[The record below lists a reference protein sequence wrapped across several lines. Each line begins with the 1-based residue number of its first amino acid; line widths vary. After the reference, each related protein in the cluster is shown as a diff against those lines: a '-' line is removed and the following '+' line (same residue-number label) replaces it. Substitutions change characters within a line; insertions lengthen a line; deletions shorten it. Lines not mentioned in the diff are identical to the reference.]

1 MANGSDSNCT
11 IGVGNVGSYLTSFD
25 CPEIVDQINNP
36 SGSFNVSQLL
46 QQARQLPYVVTDIM
60 SNRSDIMMLYSAV
73 LPGRPVPDTSFL
85 YESNTIPTTCTSVTP
100 MPTERP
106 EGSVL
111 YVTGPA
117 RINHLN
123 AKILPIRYVLSL
135 LYHNLITIY
144 ATTIKSSSPL

>member
-11 IGVGNVGSYLTSFD
+11 ISVGNVGPYLTSYD
-25 CPEIVDQINNP
+25 SPEIIDQINNP
-36 SGSFNVSQLL
+36 SGSFNISQLH
-46 QQARQLPYVVTDIM
+46 QQAKQLPYVMTDIVM
-60 SNRSDIMMLYSAV
+60 NRSDIMMLYSAV

-85 YESNTIPTTCTSVTP
+85 YESNTTPTTSVTP
-100 MPTERP
+100 IPTVGP

-117 RINHLN
+117 KINHLN
-123 AKILPIRYVLSL
+123 AKILPIIRYVLYL

-144 ATTIKSSSPL
+144 TTATKSSSLL

>member
-11 IGVGNVGSYLTSFD
+11 IGIGNVGSYLTSFD
-25 CPEIVDQINNP
+25 CPEIIDQINNP

-46 QQARQLPYVVTDIM
+46 QQARQFPYVVTDIM
-60 SNRSDIMMLYSAV
+60 LNRSDIMMLYNAV
-73 LPGRPVPDTSFL
+73 LPGRPVPDISFL
-85 YESNTIPTTCTSVTP
+85 YESNTIPTTSVTP
-100 MPTERP
+100 IPTERP

-117 RINHLN
+117 KINHPN

-144 ATTIKSSSPL
+144 TTTIKLSSPL

>member
-60 SNRSDIMMLYSAV
+60 LNRSDIMMLYSAV

-85 YESNTIPTTCTSVTP
+85 YESNTIPTTSVTP
-100 MPTERP
+100 IPTVGP
-106 EGSVL
+106 EGSML
-111 YVTGPA
+111 YVTG
-117 RINHLN
+117 LQ
-123 AKILPIRYVLSL
+123 KS
-135 LYHNLITIY
+135 TI
-144 ATTIKSSSPL
+144 